1 MSDVLFVYPNI
12 FNIPVHPEFDRYE
25 RLMLQFAEEREL
37 VGLARGT
44 IVPPTALLLLS
55 AYLKEHQVAT
65 SFLDLTVECCEG
77 KDKHEALLAALQKED
92 PLVVAVNGMEDCF
105 LSELYDIARV
115 TKRYNETIT
124 VVTGG
129 VSATTRDVEI
139 LTTSLVDFVVRGEG
153 EQTLLSLVQA
163 LMRGN
168 GVESVRGLSGI
179 QEGRLLR
186 TEDRPF
192 MDVTTLPLPD
202 RENYPL
208 ARLYALNGGVDLIYA
223 SRGCSGSCAFCNAP
237 GYWKRVWRA
246 REPGKVVEELARLEE
261 MGATSVHIYDLN
273 FGLDKRWVAEICAGV
288 RKERLEIVWDCE
300 LALHDF
306 TKPFLQTLY
315 DGNCRGAF
323 CGIEAVNQ
331 LVLDSV
337 HKSYRSHDLMR
348 YLRTAKAAGIHVD
361 GGYIFGLPEDTD
373 QGLQA
378 LTRLA
383 GKLLEED
390 LVETPA
396 PFLFVPF
403 LGTEIGDDPARSGIE
418 IVNQNTE
425 EWHFFPPNPL
435 ASTRYLS
442 AEKVHR
448 EWARCL
454 TNVSNILE
462 SKLGT

>member
-1 MSDVLFVYPNI
+1 MSDVLFVYPNTLD
-12 FNIPVHPEFDRYE
+12 IPVHPEFDRYE
-25 RLMLQFAEEREL
+25 RLMLQFAEERGL
-37 VGLARGT
+37 IGLARGT
-44 IVPPTALLLLS
+44 IAPPTALLSLS
-55 AYLKEHQVAT
+55 AFLKEHEVAT

-77 KDKHEALLAALQKED
+77 KDKHDALLAALREED

-115 TKRYNETIT
+115 TKSYSETIM

-129 VSATTRDVEI
+129 VSATTRDADI
-139 LTTSLVDFVVRGEG
+139 LTSSPVDFVVRGEG

-163 LMRGN
+163 LMRGSGAEN
-168 GVESVRGLSGI
+168 VRGLSWV

-192 MDVTTLPLPD
+192 MDVTALPLPD

-208 ARLYALNGGVDLIYA
+208 ARLYAVNGGVDLVYA
-223 SRGCSGSCAFCNAP
+223 SRGCSGNCAFCNAP
-237 GYWKRVWRA
+237 SYWKREWRA
-246 REPGKVVEELARLEE
+246 REPGNVVEELALLEE
-261 MGATSVHIYDLN
+261 RGATSVHIYDLN
-273 FGLDKRWVAEICAGV
+273 FGLDKRWVTEICAGI

-300 LALHDF
+300 LALQDF
-306 TKPFLQTLY
+306 TKPFLKTLCE
-315 DGNCRGAF
+315 GNCRGAF
-323 CGIEAVNQ
+323 CGIEAVSQ
-331 LVLDSV
+331 SVLDSV

-348 YLRTAKAAGIHVD
+348 YLRNARAAGIHVD
-361 GGYIFGLPEDTD
+361 AGYVFGLPADTF

-403 LGTEIGDDPARSGIE
+403 RGTEIGDDPARSGIE

-442 AEKVHR
+442 AEEVHR

-454 TNVSNILE
+454 AHVSTILE
-462 SKLGT
+462 SKLCT